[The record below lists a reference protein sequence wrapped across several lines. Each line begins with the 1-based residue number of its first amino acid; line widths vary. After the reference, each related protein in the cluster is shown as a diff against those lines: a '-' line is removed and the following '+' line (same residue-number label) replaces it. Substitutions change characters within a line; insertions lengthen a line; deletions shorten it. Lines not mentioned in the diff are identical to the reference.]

1 MAKLTVKDLPDAL
14 YEKLKSQAHTNH
26 RSIASE
32 VTVLLERA
40 LGERATTEDELL
52 RRVKQ
57 LRDRTPTHLT
67 EDQRRE
73 AVRSSRA

>member
-1 MAKLTVKDLPDAL
+1 MTTLTVNDLPDAL
-14 YEKLKSQAHTNH
+14 YETLEARAHTNR

-40 LGERATTEDELL
+40 LGERATPEDELL
-52 RRVKQ
+52 RRAKQ

-67 EDQRRE
+67 EEQRRE
-73 AVRSSRA
+73 AVRRGRA